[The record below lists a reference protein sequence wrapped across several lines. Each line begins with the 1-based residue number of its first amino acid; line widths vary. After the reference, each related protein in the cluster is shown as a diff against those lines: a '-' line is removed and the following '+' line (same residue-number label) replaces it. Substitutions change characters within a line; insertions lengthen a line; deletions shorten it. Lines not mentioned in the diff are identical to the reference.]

1 MGSYSF
7 LGGGVEVS
15 NMSPVFSSGMQLQK
29 PMYIMQE
36 APKPAPQ
43 QVWVHAVPSSN
54 SQALRPA
61 ANPTM
66 LQAAQPQAVPTVY
79 SAAPRPL
86 VAAQPQ
92 AQPTTYMAQA
102 PGAMRLVQLPG
113 GGVQV
118 QQAQPQQQQVVL
130 AQPQQPQQLQ
140 ARQAGSELV
149 YVNVNGVLQ
158 QGVVQNG
165 SVYLLSDAAPAA
177 ANGGMMQV
185 QAAAGQQAPM
195 AVTVAPR
202 QPVTVS
208 NAAQVVQLPNGQ
220 FQQQQN
226 GQFQQQQM
234 QVAAQ
239 QQVMMQQVLPAGA
252 RLVPVSQAAVRPA
265 QLPQQ
270 QLQAQQQQAQR
281 PMMMVMQPNGGQ
293 AALAQSSAPMG
304 MVMVSG
310 AQRASMQ
317 QQVQVQLPMQ
327 ARQLVARN
335 PATSAAGA
343 QLQQTMQPMQFTNGT
358 AMQQQ
363 VRQGSAAAALNGMGV
378 AAAAA
383 PNSQQA
389 SAQAFRPALAAGA
402 KILMPGSSVSASTA
416 CLGNKAPAAGSAAG
430 LQQGQLPV
438 SPNISGSAGNGSVMA
453 ASQAMMVPGAGMQQQ
468 QLLLLPPGL
477 NGDMSSPPAPPITP
491 GVVMGAPAPAAPGDA
506 ARPVD
511 TNAGS
516 ALLAL
521 LSGGSKDS
529 PRNNSAAGSGCDN
542 SVVRMA
548 AGSQSPSHGIIGSQ
562 RNSKDGASR
571 SSTPAPAGGSPP
583 RSQPGTPA
591 RSNSGGGLAAAA
603 PAAAAVADS
612 NNSNNNNKAAVMRL
626 VARSFI
632 ETGIALEQALGMIQ
646 PADKDLLAAAFAAEA
661 AGAPLPD
668 SVPAAA
674 AAPGDASAAAI
685 KMSGVGSMLS
695 GLSLGFDGAVK
706 PGSSTTDATAA
717 APGSSNSK
725 GLFGGEGLSGLLSL
739 SFADDVSAADD
750 SNSINMGPWG
760 FSLFAGS
767 SISDLNG
774 AAAGLSSLGPA
785 DPLLADVAAAPA
797 AAQQSVG
804 ATGKDSALAGM
815 LASLNL

>member
-113 GGVQV
+113 GGV
-118 QQAQPQQQQVVL
+118 
-130 AQPQQPQQLQ
+130 
-140 ARQAGSELV
+140 
-149 YVNVNGVLQ
+149 
-158 QGVVQNG
+158 
-165 SVYLLSDAAPAA
+165 
-177 ANGGMMQV
+177 
-185 QAAAGQQAPM
+185 
-195 AVTVAPR
+195 
-202 QPVTVS
+202 
-208 NAAQVVQLPNGQ
+208 
-220 FQQQQN
+220 
-226 GQFQQQQM
+226 
-234 QVAAQ
+234 
-239 QQVMMQQVLPAGA
+239 
-252 RLVPVSQAAVRPA
+252 
-265 QLPQQ
+265 
-270 QLQAQQQQAQR
+270 
-281 PMMMVMQPNGGQ
+281 
-293 AALAQSSAPMG
+293 
-304 MVMVSG
+304 
-310 AQRASMQ
+310 
-317 QQVQVQLPMQ
+317 
-327 ARQLVARN
+327 
-335 PATSAAGA
+335 